1 MTSSWHG
8 GRPPVALVGPTAS
21 GKSAMAMVAARAVA
35 GTEIV
40 VVDSMQVYRGTDIGT
55 AKPSPDEQ
63 AEVRHHGIDLVD
75 PGVDFS
81 VTEVQEAADTALATI
96 AGRGGRALMVAGTGL
111 YLRVVVDALDPPG
124 QWPDVRAELDVTS
137 DTVALHERLAELD
150 PVGASRMEP
159 TNRRRV
165 VRALEVTVGSGR
177 PFSSFGP
184 GLTAYPTTDVVQL
197 GLRWPRPM
205 LAERIEQRFVA
216 MLSAGLVEEVE
227 RLAAGPGGLSR
238 TAAQALG
245 YAELFAHLAGRVTL
259 EEALETAV
267 RRTRRFARRQRSWF
281 ARDPRISWLRGSDP
295 VDLEA
300 PLAAALGVDGDA

>member
-1 MTSSWHG
+1 M
-8 GRPPVALVGPTAS
+8 
-21 GKSAMAMVAARAVA
+21 AMAAARAVA

-40 VVDSMQVYRGTDIGT
+40 VVDAMQVYRGMDIGT
-55 AKPSPDEQ
+55 AKPSPAEQ
-63 AEVRHHGIDLVD
+63 AEVRHHGLDLVD
-75 PGVDFS
+75 PDVDFT
-81 VTEVQEAADTALATI
+81 VTEFQEAADTALATI
-96 AGRGGRALMVAGTGL
+96 AGGGSRALMVAGTGL

-137 DTVALHERLAELD
+137 DTVALHQRLAELD

-177 PFSSFGP
+177 PFSSLGP

-205 LAERIEQRFVA
+205 LAERIEQRFAA
-216 MLSAGLVEEVE
+216 MLAAGLLEEVE
-227 RLAAGPGGLSR
+227 RLAATPGGLSR

-245 YAELFAHLAGRVTL
+245 YKELLAHLQGECSLAEATELAVTRTRQL
-259 EEALETAV
+259 AV
-267 RRTRRFARRQRSWF
+267 RQLRWF
-281 ARDPRISWLRGSDP
+281 QRDPRVRWFEMPDDGP
-295 VDLEA
+295 
-300 PLAAALGVDGDA
+300 AALALLVRALR